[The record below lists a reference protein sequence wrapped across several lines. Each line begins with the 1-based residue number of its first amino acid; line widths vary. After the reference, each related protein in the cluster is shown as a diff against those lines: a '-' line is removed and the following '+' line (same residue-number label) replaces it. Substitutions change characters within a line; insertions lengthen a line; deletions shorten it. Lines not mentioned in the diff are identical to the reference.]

1 MEDDYILTRFHHGG
15 TFIEQPV
22 PIYKGELDAFVVAID
37 KDHFSVVE
45 LSAYAKDL
53 GYAVVEGFYCQKEKD
68 GDFIK
73 VFSDFQLY
81 EFVKDLKH
89 GDILDVYLRHG
100 VSQPEVV
107 EENVG
112 LLCGAE
118 VGGGGNDQF
127 KARATPGS
135 NTNTEEPIEPPTEPT
150 HNAAEPPIEPT
161 LNDAK
166 PTHNSSEPIV
176 NPVDGDEPPDHNV
189 NEDGVQSDVES
200 SESEEDVLPEED
212 DSDVDDE
219 LRSLRA
225 ERRSKRQGKQRK
237 KPIATDEIPLGEAG
251 IDRGFEDIG
260 RNKTSRYVGKLGGD
274 EQFIDSSEAD
284 SEDSTEEL
292 DPEAIP
298 GVDIPARR
306 RSTKV
311 RYDPDCE
318 VAIFELG
325 MIFENAIE
333 FRKALA
339 NYAIEYKV
347 QIKLRPNEPHRVRAK
362 CKSKRCKW
370 VCYACIDRDSGDFKV
385 KNYYPV
391 HKCDTSNK
399 NKLCTSKFVAK
410 KFKDEITKQPHIRI
424 WEIQELCRDK
434 LGLYVGKTICYRAKL
449 RVLRESM
456 GDWNME
462 FARLCDYADMI
473 KQTNPGSSCWV
484 RMDSETEPGKNL
496 FVYFYVCFDALK
508 KGWLE
513 GCRRIIGFDG
523 CFLKGACKGELLVV
537 VGKNGNQ
544 QMFPIAWA
552 VVDQETKHS
561 WSFFINYLKDDLQLG
576 TGEGLTVMADMQKV
590 SILFCCLLSS
600 LLSNFGI

>member
-1 MEDDYILTRFHHGG
+1 MEDDYIFTRFHHGG
-15 TFIEQPV
+15 SFIEQPI
-22 PIYKGELDAFVVAID
+22 PIYKGELDDFAVAID

-53 GYAVVEGFYCQKEKD
+53 GYTVIKGFYCQKEKD

-73 VFSDFQLY
+73 VFSDFQS
-81 EFVKDLKH
+81 
-89 GDILDVYLRHG
+89 RW
-100 VSQPEVV
+100 
-107 EENVG
+107 
-112 LLCGAE
+112 
-118 VGGGGNDQF
+118 GGNDQF

-135 NTNTEEPIEPPTEPT
+135 NTNTEEPIELPNEPT
-150 HNAAEPPIEPT
+150 HNAVEPPIEPPIKPT
-161 LNDAK
+161 LNDAE
-166 PTHNSSEPIV
+166 PTHNSSEPTI
-176 NPVDGDEPPDHNV
+176 NATDGDEPLDHNV
-189 NEDGVQSDVES
+189 NEDGVQSDVKS

-212 DSDVDDE
+212 DSDIDDE

-225 ERRSKRQGKQRK
+225 KGGAR
-237 KPIATDEIPLGEAG
+237 GEAG

-306 RSTKV
+306 RS
-311 RYDPDCE
+311 
-318 VAIFELG
+318 
-325 MIFENAIE
+325 
-333 FRKALA
+333 RK
-339 NYAIEYKV
+339 I
-347 QIKLRPNEPHRVRAK
+347 
-362 CKSKRCKW
+362 
-370 VCYACIDRDSGDFKV
+370 RDSGDFKV

-410 KFKDEITKQPHIRI
+410 KFIDEITKHPHIRI
-424 WEIQELCRDK
+424 WEIHELCRDK
-434 LGLYVGKTICYRAKL
+434 LGLYVGKTICYRTKL
-449 RVLRESM
+449 RVLRESI

-473 KQTNPGSSCWV
+473 KHTNPGSSCWV

-496 FVYFYVCFDALK
+496 FVYFYVCFDALEK
-508 KGWLE
+508 SWLE

-561 WSFFINYLKDDLQLG
+561 
-576 TGEGLTVMADMQKV
+576 
-590 SILFCCLLSS
+590 
-600 LLSNFGI
+600 